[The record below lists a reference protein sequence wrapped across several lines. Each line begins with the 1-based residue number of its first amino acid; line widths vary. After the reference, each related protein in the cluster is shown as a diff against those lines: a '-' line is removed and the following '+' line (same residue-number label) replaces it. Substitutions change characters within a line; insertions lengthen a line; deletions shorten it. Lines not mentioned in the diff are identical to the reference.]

1 MTLNEYQLR
10 ASRTLGGK
18 TDLVMGALGL
28 VGEAGEVAD
37 LIKKVAYH
45 GHELDE
51 RALIKELGDVLWYIA
66 AIASMRGIPLSA
78 VAEANLAKLAKRYPD
93 GFSEE
98 ASRKRGE

>member
-1 MTLNEYQLR
+1 MTLNEYQIK

-45 GHELDE
+45 GHELDND
-51 RALIKELGDVLWYIA
+51 ALAEELGDALWYIA
-66 AIASMRGIPLSA
+66 AIATMRGIPLSA
-78 VAEANLAKLAKRYPD
+78 VGAMNIDKLASRYPG

-98 ASRKRGE
+98 ASRKRGK